1 MNAYSIKDLE
11 KLSGIKAHTIRIW
24 EQRYGI
30 ITPKRTAANIRYYL
44 DKDLSKLLNVVFLYQ
59 NGLKI
64 SKIAQLDDSE
74 IEALKTEISDQ
85 KFSKLSSLDA
95 LSIATKDLDENKFN
109 RVISEFIAE
118 KGFYKTMIELI
129 YPFLDKLAVLWL
141 TGAITPSRE
150 LFVANLIRQK
160 VISAIDRETTQPKKN
175 NKKFLLFLPEGE
187 IQELGLLFFHFI
199 LKSKEFPVLYLG
211 KGIGLQELRDA
222 YSCYNPD
229 YMFTILSESYIKE
242 PVQSLMNQLSFEF
255 PLTTVIFSGFPLVT
269 QNPSTHQNTIIL
281 KDLKETENFIEQL
294 RVSNSLQL
302 N

>member
-1 MNAYSIKDLE
+1 
-11 KLSGIKAHTIRIW
+11 
-24 EQRYGI
+24 
-30 ITPKRTAANIRYYL
+30 
-44 DKDLSKLLNVVFLYQ
+44 
-59 NGLKI
+59 LKI

-109 RVISEFIAE
+109 RIISEFIAE

-141 TGAITPSRE
+141 TGSITPSRE